1 MFYKIDNEQIMSA
14 TGISAPS
21 FSLTEE
27 NHAEHTYPVDGW
39 YWYATAADALAGLS
53 VVAGS
58 VTALQGMLA
67 INASGMGGAFVSWR
81 NTLDPVDAFEVIA
94 FLDKAEH
101 WQRNNPILL
110 AATVALGLSEAQV
123 DDLFVLAATL

>member
-14 TGISAPS
+14 TAISAPG
-21 FSLTEE
+21 FTLTEE
-27 NHAEHTYPVDGW
+27 NHAEHTYPKEGW
-39 YWYATAADALAGLS
+39 YWFATAADALNGLS
-53 VVAGS
+53 VIAGS

-67 INASGMGGAFVSWR
+67 INSAGIGSAFVTWR
-81 NTLDPVDAFEVIA
+81 NTLDPIDDFETIA

-101 WQRNNPILL
+101 WQRSNPVLL
-110 AATVALGLSEAQV
+110 AATAALGLSEAQV